1 MISRETELFCYYFA
15 YGSCMCPVDL
25 QRTLQE
31 AVEPYIVGMATLTG
45 YRFGFYYY
53 AQHRNCG
60 VLDIV
65 PDRDSTVHGVLYR
78 LPTRLIPHLDLREHV
93 PQGGYRHESVNVR
106 CQGRDYAQVKTY
118 VVVDKL
124 LTEYPP
130 NDWYTTVV
138 MRGAATCNLPTSYR
152 HQLHTHI
159 QQLQQSWQPQDFAVA

>member
-1 MISRETELFCYYFA
+1 MIDREPEFCYYFA

-45 YRFGFYYY
+45 YRLGFYYY

-65 PDRDSTVHGVLYR
+65 TDRDSTVHGVLDR
-78 LPTRLIPHLDLREHV
+78 LPTRLIPALDLRKHV
-93 PQGGYRHESVNVR
+93 PQGGYRHELVNVR
-106 CQGRDYAQVKTY
+106 CQERHYLQVKTY

-124 LTEYPP
+124 STEYPP
-130 NDWYTTVV
+130 NDWYAGVV
-138 MRGAATCNLPTSYR
+138 MRGAATSNLPTDYR
-152 HQLHTHI
+152 HQLHAHI
-159 QQLQQSWQPQDFAVA
+159 QRLQQNWQPCDFTAA